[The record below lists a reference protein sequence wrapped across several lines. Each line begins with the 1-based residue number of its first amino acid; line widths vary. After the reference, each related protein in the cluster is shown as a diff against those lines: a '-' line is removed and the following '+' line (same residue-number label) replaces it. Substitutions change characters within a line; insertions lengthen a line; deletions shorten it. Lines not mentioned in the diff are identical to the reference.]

1 MDNNEARRQFKS
13 FVATWGLEPCGSRNV
28 FKDSGK
34 TWAYV
39 AGEDAKT
46 FRQFYEDCDGV
57 YFRDTFLTK
66 DKLKIGNVSRVSPFG
81 LKAYNVRLPHD
92 F

>member
-1 MDNNEARRQFKS
+1 MNNNEARRQFKS
-13 FVATWGLEPCGSRNV
+13 FAATWGLEVCGSRNV

-39 AGEDAKT
+39 ADDSAKS
-46 FRQFYEDCDGV
+46 FRQFYDDCEGV
-57 YFRDTFLTK
+57 FFRDTFLTK
-66 DKLKIGNVSRVSPFG
+66 DKLKIGTVSRVSPSG
-81 LKAYNVRLPHD
+81 LKAYNVALPHD